1 MKWYLVTPPAPPDA
15 ATCAVEDFEMRV
27 STKAIVL
34 ASVAVA
40 LATTTCGGTLRDR
53 PLEGFGA
60 STPGGA
66 GGAAYSVTSLAD
78 TGPGT
83 LRDALSSSNRNIT
96 FSVGG
101 TIALASTIRVSGHH
115 ITVDAS
121 SAPAPGITITAAHSG
136 VTSALLE
143 VKQGHDVILRHLRI
157 CDAPDLDAGDN
168 LRIWD
173 GAYNVVVDHC
183 SFRRAGDGNLDIS
196 DGAHDVTVQ
205 WSILAE
211 TYKNSLIRTDVS
223 NLSLHHNLYVHG
235 DERNPQLD
243 DAVSVDMVNNVIYD
257 WAGNY
262 GTRLRNAAS
271 ANVIANAYIIGP
283 RSDAQDA
290 IVLYTDVGPVYIQGN
305 DLPHACSVT
314 GTTSTRL
321 PAPAVTE
328 MPVSEALRAVLDE
341 AGAAPRDS
349 DDRDYVAIVASTP
362 TEALSWGSIKAMY
375 KG

>member
-1 MKWYLVTPPAPPDA
+1 
-15 ATCAVEDFEMRV
+15 MRL
-27 STKAIVL
+27 SRLSLRAFIL
-34 ASVAVA
+34 ASIAVA

-53 PLEGFGA
+53 PIEGFGGD
-60 STPGGA
+60 TPGGS

-78 TGPGT
+78 SGPGT

-96 FSVGG
+96 FAVGG

-115 ITVDAS
+115 ITADAS
-121 SAPAPGITITAAHSG
+121 SAPSPGITITAAHSG

-143 VKQGHDVILRHLRI
+143 IKQGHDVILRHLRI
-157 CDAPDLDAGDN
+157 CDAPDVDAGDN

-205 WSILAE
+205 WCILAE
-211 TYKNSLIRTDVS
+211 TNKNSLIRTEIS
-223 NLSLHHNLYVHG
+223 NISLHHNLYVHG

-262 GTRLRNAAS
+262 GTRIRNAAS
-271 ANVIANAYIIGP
+271 ANIVANAYVIGP
-283 RSDAQDA
+283 RSDAEDA
-290 IVLYTDVGPVYIQGN
+290 LVLYPDVGPVYIAGN
-305 DLPHACSVT
+305 DLPPACEVT
-314 GTTSTRL
+314 GTTASRL

-328 MPVSEALRAVLDE
+328 MPVDDALRAVLDE
-341 AGAAPRDS
+341 AGAAPRDAEDS
-349 DDRDYVAIVASTP
+349 DYVAIVASNP
-362 TEALSWGSIKAMY
+362 TEALSWGSIKAMFR
-375 KG
+375 

>member
-1 MKWYLVTPPAPPDA
+1 
-15 ATCAVEDFEMRV
+15 MRFPLR
-27 STKAIVL
+27 ALVL
-34 ASVAVA
+34 ASAAVA

-60 STPGGA
+60 GTPGGF
-66 GGAAYSVTSLAD
+66 GGASYSVTSLAD
-78 TGPGT
+78 SGPGT

-96 FSVGG
+96 FAVGG
-101 TIALASTIRVSGHH
+101 TIALSSTIRVSGHH

-121 SAPAPGITITAAHSG
+121 FAPPPGITITAASSS

-157 CDAPDLDAGDN
+157 MDAPDPDTGDN

-183 SFRRAGDGNLDIS
+183 SFRRPGDGNLDIS

-205 WSILAE
+205 WCILAE
-211 TYKNSLIRTDVS
+211 AYKNSLIRTDVS
-223 NLSLHHNLYVHG
+223 NISLHHNLYVHG

-243 DAVSVDMVNNVIYD
+243 DATSVDMVNNVIYD

-262 GTRLRNAAS
+262 GTRLRNGAS
-271 ANVIANAYIIGP
+271 GNIVANEYIVGP
-283 RSDAQDA
+283 RSDGEDA
-290 IVLYTDVGPVYIQGN
+290 IVIYDNPGPIYLYRNVLPPACPVQ
-305 DLPHACSVT
+305 
-314 GTTSTRL
+314 GTTTTRL
-321 PAPAVTE
+321 PAPPVTE
-328 MPVSEALRAVLDE
+328 MPVDDALRAVLDE

-349 DDRDYVAIVASTP
+349 QDRDYVAIVASSP
-362 TEALSWGSIKAMY
+362 VEAMSWGGIKAMY
-375 KG
+375 MSR

>member
-1 MKWYLVTPPAPPDA
+1 
-15 ATCAVEDFEMRV
+15 MRFPGKV
-27 STKAIVL
+27 LIL
-34 ASVAVA
+34 ASAAVA

-53 PLEGFGA
+53 PIEGFGA
-60 STPGGA
+60 STPGGS
-66 GGAAYSVTSLAD
+66 GGAAYCVTSLANS
-78 TGPGT
+78 GPGT
-83 LRDALSSSNRNIT
+83 LRDALSVSNRNVT

-101 TIALASTIRVSGHH
+101 TIALASTIRIEGHH
-115 ITVDAS
+115 ITIDAS
-121 SAPAPGITITAAHSG
+121 SAPAPGITITAANSG
-136 VTSALLE
+136 VTSALIE
-143 VKQGHDVILRHLRI
+143 VKVGHDVIFRNLRI
-157 CDAPDLDAGDN
+157 CDAPDVEAGDN

-183 SFRRAGDGNLDIS
+183 SLRRAGDGNLDIS

-205 WSILAE
+205 WCILAE

-243 DAVSVDMVNNVIYD
+243 DAVFVDMVNNVIYD

-262 GTRLRNAAS
+262 GTRLRNTAS
-271 ANVIANAYIIGP
+271 ANIVANAYIVGP

-290 IVLYTDVGPVYIQGN
+290 IVIYDNPGAIYLSGN
-305 DLPHACSVT
+305 VIPPACQVE

-328 MPVSEALRAVLDE
+328 MPVDQALWAVLDE
-341 AGAAPRDS
+341 AGAWPRDTE
-349 DDRDYVAIVASTP
+349 DRDYVEVVASSP
-362 TEALSWGSIKAMY
+362 TQVQAGGMVSWASIKALY
-375 KG
+375 R